1 MIQVKGM
8 DISTEEM
15 AGAEWRKSTFSGP
28 NCDNC
33 VEIANVGQAIAIRD
47 SKNPAGGTLFFTG
60 DEWAAFL
67 EGAKHGEFD
76 KKN

>member
-1 MIQVKGM
+1 MQ
-8 DISTEEM
+8 ISTEEL
-15 AGAEWRKSTFSGP
+15 AAADWKKSSFSGP

-33 VEIANVGQAIAIRD
+33 VEVASVGQAFAVRD

-60 DEWAAFL
+60 DEFAAFL

-76 KKN
+76 KI